1 MKNCNTLRRYAS
13 SLNTGQFLHR
23 INVAIGERRK
33 STAALATVDNDESG
47 RNLEDECVWGRG
59 EGCMMFESVCGF
71 VFGAVLLMA
80 RAGIYS

>member
-1 MKNCNTLRRYAS
+1 MRRYAS

-33 STAALATVDNDESG
+33 STAAMATVDNDETG
-47 RNLEDECVWGRG
+47 RNLEDEYVQGRG
-59 EGCMMFESVCGF
+59 DGCMMFANVLRFCFWLGF
-71 VFGAVLLMA
+71 VFGAVLLLA